1 MSNTDGNQAR
11 ATTPGI
17 RYLSESDVVSV
28 LDMGRAI
35 DTLEEMLR
43 LQGAGQAQNVPK
55 TLATWGEGNSMHA
68 LGSVM
73 TGQGYAG
80 FKTWVY
86 AKDGGGSIFSLFDAR
101 KGTLLALIEARALG
115 MLRTAAIAGV
125 ATRLLAPRE
134 VRRAALIG
142 AGPQAVTQLAALAAV
157 QDLDEVRVFSRN
169 AEKCRAFADGLA
181 ARYRCTLRPCAT
193 PEEALDGAGIVTLIT
208 RAQEPFVSAAM
219 LRDCRHINA
228 MGAILPAKAELQ
240 RDVLEGAARCVV
252 DDLENARRGSRELRE
267 RFGPGP
273 EGWEEV
279 EVLSGLLA
287 AERPQAPAGAGLTLF
302 KGMGMGLA
310 DLAMARAVYEAAQQ
324 RGLGTLLPA
333 QTRRN
338 LLLEQT

>member
-1 MSNTDGNQAR
+1 MSNADGGEAR
-11 ATTPGI
+11 DVTPGI
-17 RYLSESDVVSV
+17 RYLSEGDVVSV
-28 LDMGRAI
+28 LDIGRAI
-35 DTLEEMLR
+35 DALEEMLR
-43 LQGAGQAQNVPK
+43 LQGARQAQNVPK

-86 AKDGGGSIFSLFDAR
+86 AKDGGGSVFSLFDAR

-115 MLRTAAIAGV
+115 MLRTAAISGV

-134 VRRAALIG
+134 IRRAALIG

-157 QDLDEVRVFSRN
+157 QELEEVRVFSRS
-169 AEKCRAFADGLA
+169 AEKCRAFVSGLA
-181 ARYRCTLRPCAT
+181 ARYSCALRVCAT
-193 PEEALDGAGIVTLIT
+193 PEEALDGAGIATLIT
-208 RAQEPFVSAAM
+208 RAQEPFISAGM
-219 LRDCRHINA
+219 LRGCRHINA
-228 MGAILPAKAELQ
+228 MGAILPAKAELH
-240 RDVLEGAARCVV
+240 RDVLEGAARYVV

-273 EGWEEV
+273 EGWERV
-279 EVLSGLLA
+279 EVLGDLLA
-287 AERPQAPAGAGLTLF
+287 ADRPSPPAGGLTLF
-302 KGMGMGLA
+302 KGMGMGLS

-324 RGLGTLLPA
+324 RGLGTQLPA

-338 LLLEQT
+338 LLLEQA

>member
-1 MSNTDGNQAR
+1 MNNTGSSEAG
-11 ATTPGI
+11 AAASGI

-28 LDMGRAI
+28 LDMARAI
-35 DTLEEMLR
+35 DALEDMLR

-86 AKDGGGSIFSLFDAR
+86 AKDGGGSMFSLFDAR

-125 ATRLLAPRE
+125 ATRLLAPRDI
-134 VRRAALIG
+134 RRAALIG

-157 QDLDEVRVFSRN
+157 QELDEVRVFSRN
-169 AEKCRAFADGLA
+169 AGKCRAFVDGLA
-181 ARYRCTLRPCAT
+181 GRYSCALRPCAT
-193 PEEALDGAGIVTLIT
+193 PEEALDGAGIATLIT
-208 RAQEPFVSAAM
+208 RAQDPFISAAM

-240 RDVLEGAARCVV
+240 RDVLENAARYVV

-273 EGWEEV
+273 EGWEQV

-287 AERPQAPAGAGLTLF
+287 ADRPPQPAGGLTLF
-302 KGMGMGLA
+302 KGMGMGLS
-310 DLAMARAVYEAAQQ
+310 DLAMARAVYETAQQ